1 MKILRF
7 PGSLL
12 LLLAV
17 VFVVS
22 CDTIPT
28 RPATDTGARFHDSGS
43 VNVAFQFSR
52 WDTIYMLRPDTREN
66 GFFPVY
72 GRDDLAPEIER
83 RSRARD
89 LAVVVLGYIF
99 SPDLENAY
107 MRDWETLLGERGF
120 RRVVFLRAGEHADI
134 DGLLIVRDSAIA
146 VANDEKDNRALRLAA
161 VPSAP

>member
-1 MKILRF
+1 MKILRL
-7 PGSLL
+7 PGSFL

-28 RPATDTGARFHDSGS
+28 RPATDTGARFHDAGS
-43 VNVAFQFSR
+43 VSVAFQFSR
-52 WDTIYMLRPDTREN
+52 WDTIFMLRPDTREN

-72 GRDDLAPEIER
+72 GRDDLPAEIER
-83 RSRARD
+83 RSRSRD

-99 SPDLENAY
+99 SPDLENSY
-107 MRDWETLLGERGF
+107 MHDWETLLAGRGF
-120 RRVVFLRAGEHADI
+120 RRVVFLRAGEQSDI

-146 VANDEKDNRALRLAA
+146 VANDEQGNIAPRLAA